1 MTMVAILD
9 SKNRLIG
16 LRKLSKRGKVSKG
29 EVEVADE
36 CDLPTD
42 GTYKWM
48 AEDMCFMPV
57 GHGLGK
63 PGPAPISSEQVIF
76 LLASSMDNLPQEILD
91 WMKWY
96 KGLSES

>member
-1 MTMVAILD
+1 MTTMAILD
-9 SKNRLIG
+9 SNARLIG
-16 LRKLSKRGKVSKG
+16 LRKLPKQGRGRKG
-29 EVEVADE
+29 EVEVSDD

-48 AEDMCFMPV
+48 ADDMCFMPV

-63 PGPAPISSEQVIF
+63 PGPSPISSEQVIF
-76 LLASSMDNLPQEILD
+76 FLAASMDNPPQEILD